1 MQFHEKKKLISRV
14 FLPGRFF
21 KFSGPLCIKLLFF
34 RQIEL
39 LYICSPFFQQQQQN
53 VLQVAPRIAT
63 NLSPAHLV
71 QHHPPPLRMVQISA
85 PQNLTNGPGAVV
97 TTVALPTAPAPI
109 RHALPQSPVGRP
121 LPQLPRSPLKQN
133 QLQQAVHQHQ
143 HHHHRTVVQHQPRP
157 AHHHH
162 QHHHAGGHQP
172 QLRTNA
178 VTVTNGG
185 QQCIMVNPNRN
196 NHLSML
202 PQAPTPG
209 LMPSA
214 ASVQG
219 LLPQSPSTLVPVPA
233 HHRIQQAVAVTASP
247 TNILPPTLLN
257 RQLFSRTVQEANH
270 DG

>member
-1 MQFHEKKKLISRV
+1 M
-14 FLPGRFF
+14 
-21 KFSGPLCIKLLFF
+21 
-34 RQIEL
+34 
-39 LYICSPFFQQQQQN
+39 
-53 VLQVAPRIAT
+53 
-63 NLSPAHLV
+63 
-71 QHHPPPLRMVQISA
+71 
-85 PQNLTNGPGAVV
+85 
-97 TTVALPTAPAPI
+97 
-109 RHALPQSPVGRP
+109 
-121 LPQLPRSPLKQN
+121 
-133 QLQQAVHQHQ
+133 
-143 HHHHRTVVQHQPRP
+143 
-157 AHHHH
+157 
-162 QHHHAGGHQP
+162 
-172 QLRTNA
+172 
-178 VTVTNGG
+178 TVTNGG

-270 DG
+270 DGSHLRSRLEMAVETQASASPRTPSATSSRNVVPSSRQQQRDRRSLPCQLALQDHNYVSRPPPTPSPPPPPPLPVLQPPTVLQVTQDGRKRLQSGGVVVPAG

>member
-1 MQFHEKKKLISRV
+1 MFT
-14 FLPGRFF
+14 
-21 KFSGPLCIKLLFF
+21 
-34 RQIEL
+34 
-39 LYICSPFFQQQQQN
+39 YFFQQQQQN

-97 TTVALPTAPAPI
+97 TTVALPTAPAPL

-133 QLQQAVHQHQ
+133 QLQQAVHAHQQQH

-157 AHHHH
+157 AHL
-162 QHHHAGGHQP
+162 HAGQP

-214 ASVQG
+214 VSSVQG

-233 HHRIQQAVAVTASP
+233 HHRIQQVPVAVSASP